1 MDSGIDDGKG
11 VTSVVASLN
20 DTFSKFHSNVIM
32 DKNKDE
38 TMQTIFRKALKN
50 FKLTNDDKYPSNIIV
65 FRNGGEYLYE

>member
-1 MDSGIDDGKG
+1 MVLGIDDGKG

-20 DTFSKFHSNVIM
+20 DTFSKFYSNVIM
-32 DKNKDE
+32 EKNKDE
-38 TMQTIFRKALKN
+38 TMQTVFRKALQN